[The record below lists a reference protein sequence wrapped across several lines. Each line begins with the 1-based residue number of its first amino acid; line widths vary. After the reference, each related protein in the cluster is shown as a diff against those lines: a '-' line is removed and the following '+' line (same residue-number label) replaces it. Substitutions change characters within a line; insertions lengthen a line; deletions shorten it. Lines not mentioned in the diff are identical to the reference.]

1 MARFSPV
8 REMACKAI
16 VAGSTPARVSDR
28 PVAQMDRASVAKT
41 AGRRFE
47 YPRLALVFT
56 LLERSGTRFR
66 QAPAASPLIG
76 LSLLPMLMPLLRDA
90 ASGPF

>member
-1 MARFSPV
+1 
-8 REMACKAI
+8 
-16 VAGSTPARVSDR
+16 
-28 PVAQMDRASVAKT
+28 VAQMDRASVAKT

-47 YPRLALVFT
+47 YPRPALVFT
-56 LLERSGTRFR
+56 LLERSGRTRFR